1 MRSAMDERGGSATPS
16 QHAPGIDV
24 RIDAPSAR
32 AGRRIDA
39 LLDAA
44 AREVA
49 EHGREALTTA
59 EVAARAE
66 VSIGTV
72 YRYFPDRTALLEG
85 LGARARNRVQR
96 HLVEVLAIAPPAEAT
111 VARAIVWAI
120 RASRDAEPSYLALG
134 IGERVDPLGA
144 DGVDDAWIEAT
155 APAATALGALGV
167 GEAHARRSCV
177 RAAMVADAMLRA
189 RDDVD
194 QRTLDALVTETMR
207 RSLEG
212 AATAD
217 VA

>member
-1 MRSAMDERGGSATPS
+1 MVDGVEPTIASGHPS
-16 QHAPGIDV
+16 GVDV
-24 RIDAPSAR
+24 RIDALSAR
-32 AGRRIDA
+32 AERRIDA

-44 AREVA
+44 ASEVA

-85 LGARARNRVQR
+85 LGTRARTRLQR
-96 HLVEVLAIAPPAEAT
+96 HLVEVLAIAPPHEDA
-111 VARAIVWAI
+111 VVRALVRAI

-144 DGVDDAWIEAT
+144 DGVDAAWIEAT

-167 GEAHARRSCV
+167 SEAGARRSCV
-177 RAAMVADAMLRA
+177 RAAMVADAMLRGT
-189 RDDVD
+189 DDVD
-194 QRTLDALVTETMR
+194 QRMVVALVAETMR
-207 RSLEG
+207 RSLEVVAPAD
-212 AATAD
+212 AA
-217 VA
+217 

>member
-1 MRSAMDERGGSATPS
+1 MASSTTSAV
-16 QHAPGIDV
+16 QHELAPGVDV

-44 AREVA
+44 ATEVA
-49 EHGREALTTA
+49 ERGREALTTA

-96 HLVEVLAIAPPAEAT
+96 HLVEVLAIAPPGEET
-111 VARAIVWAI
+111 VARALVWAI

-144 DGVDDAWIEAT
+144 DGVDAAWIEAT

-167 GEAHARRSCV
+167 SESRARRSCV
-177 RAAMVADAMLRA
+177 RAAMVADAMLRSP
-189 RDDVD
+189 DDVD
-194 QRTLDALVTETMR
+194 QRTLDALVAETMR
-207 RSLEG
+207 RSLASV
-212 AATAD
+212 AAAD
-217 VA
+217 AA

>member
-1 MRSAMDERGGSATPS
+1 MAGSAAS
-16 QHAPGIDV
+16 AVQREHAPGVEV
-24 RIDAPSAR
+24 RVVAPSAR

-44 AREVA
+44 AHEVA

-85 LGARARNRVQR
+85 LGARARHRVQR
-96 HLVEVLAIAPPAEAT
+96 TLVEVLAIAPPGEET
-111 VARAIVWAI
+111 VARALVWAI

-134 IGERVDPLGA
+134 IGERVDPVGA
-144 DGVDDAWIEAT
+144 ASADAAWIEAT

-167 GEAHARRSCV
+167 SATRARRSCV
-177 RAAMVADAMLRA
+177 RAAMVADAMLRSA
-189 RDDVD
+189 DGVD
-194 QRTLDALVTETMR
+194 QRTLDELVAETMR
-207 RSLEG
+207 RSLDPVSTAG
-212 AATAD
+212 AA
-217 VA
+217 